1 VRGNLDLR
9 LCRITIS
16 CNKGRGMSK
25 TSSIGRKTDIV
36 LRLAYTVSS
45 LCTEKRNRD
54 YCGVTY
60 MYHHDTLSHHF
71 VFFYM

>member
-1 VRGNLDLR
+1 
-9 LCRITIS
+9 
-16 CNKGRGMSK
+16 MSK

-71 VFFYM
+71 VFFICNRDEHVMPLEPYHLG